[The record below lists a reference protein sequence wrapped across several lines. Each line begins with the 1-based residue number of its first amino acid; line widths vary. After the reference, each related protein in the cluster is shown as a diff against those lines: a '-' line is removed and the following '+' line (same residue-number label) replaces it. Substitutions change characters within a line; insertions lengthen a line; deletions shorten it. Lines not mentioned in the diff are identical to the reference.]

1 MGGNPLK
8 IHPDAAVTVIIYR
21 LIPDREVKA
30 SFAFRTGELR
40 ARSVAAITAEVKKQL
55 TGRNKRPCRGV
66 VCGREKKRGDQER
79 ANRRVVVPDL

>member
-1 MGGNPLK
+1 MKEKAAIFGDRNKLTHIPLVATNDFAPRYNPLE

-55 TGRNKRPCRGV
+55 AA
-66 VCGREKKRGDQER
+66 D
-79 ANRRVVVPDL
+79 AASD